1 MDTFVLDW
9 ETFYDS
15 KQGYTLKK
23 MTTEEYINDPRF
35 HEFGFSILKNG
46 GNPIWVPEEKVETML
61 RQLKLHEHAV
71 IAHNAP
77 FDMAILNWKFGVK
90 PKLII
95 DTLAMA
101 RAIHGPEAKLSLEAL
116 AEHYNLG
123 QKGDAVLHMDGI
135 RYPSTVMQKRL
146 AEYAKGDARLTWGL
160 WEKLRKGFPKAELV
174 IIDITTRMFTEPSFD
189 LDKSKVERELSLG
202 ETRKADLLLRA
213 NCELGDL
220 RSDEKFAEVLRT
232 LGIEPPMKSERFLA
246 IAERM
251 GKMPVALD
259 YAGANTQRY
268 AASSSAKVNMQNL
281 PAARGSTDP
290 DAALLR
296 KSLVAPEGFMVGV
309 SDLAQIEARLLVWQA
324 GEQQV
329 LSAFANNE
337 DVYSRMASLIF
348 NRHVDRKANPETD
361 FIPGFIGKAVVLGC
375 GYGLGHMKFGGMIY
389 AGMLGMKGIFFG
401 PEMAEQL
408 NVDVREYV
416 YYLTNNPEMKATA
429 KESKPMALTPAEWII
444 HLACAQRIINMFRTN
459 NPMIP
464 KYWKMGE
471 QMLQA
476 MYLGTGE
483 TVGMFET
490 RQDALLL
497 PSGLW
502 MHFKEIER
510 NEDGEYSCLRR
521 KEGRISRVKMYGGKV
536 VENVTQAL
544 AGCVVKE
551 AMVRMH
557 ARGFRPILQVHD
569 EVVALVKEKEAKESM
584 REIESCMTKVPS
596 WATGLPLAAES
607 DFAKS
612 YGDAK

>member
-1 MDTFVLDW
+1 
-9 ETFYDS
+9 
-15 KQGYTLKK
+15 
-23 MTTEEYINDPRF
+23 
-35 HEFGFSILKNG
+35 
-46 GNPIWVPEEKVETML
+46 
-61 RQLKLHEHAV
+61 
-71 IAHNAP
+71 
-77 FDMAILNWKFGVK
+77 
-90 PKLII
+90 
-95 DTLAMA
+95 
-101 RAIHGPEAKLSLEAL
+101 
-116 AEHYNLG
+116 
-123 QKGDAVLHMDGI
+123 
-135 RYPSTVMQKRL
+135 
-146 AEYAKGDARLTWGL
+146 
-160 WEKLRKGFPKAELV
+160 
-174 IIDITTRMFTEPSFD
+174 
-189 LDKSKVERELSLG
+189 
-202 ETRKADLLLRA
+202 
-213 NCELGDL
+213 
-220 RSDEKFAEVLRT
+220 
-232 LGIEPPMKSERFLA
+232 
-246 IAERM
+246 
-251 GKMPVALD
+251 
-259 YAGANTQRY
+259 
-268 AASSSAKVNMQNL
+268 
-281 PAARGSTDP
+281 
-290 DAALLR
+290 
-296 KSLVAPEGFMVGV
+296 
-309 SDLAQIEARLLVWQA
+309 
-324 GEQQV
+324 
-329 LSAFANNE
+329 
-337 DVYSRMASLIF
+337 MASLIF

-483 TVGMFET
+483 TIGMFET